1 METEVVATTYLD
13 PADRLLSQ
21 KEVAERL
28 ESDRAFVKDM
38 LDLGIL
44 QCIYFGN
51 RRRVSAFDLNDLIVR
66 FKGKD
71 LRAYTLGLKKGQG
84 MREAEGNEGSKEK
97 KAAMEENPG
106 HYCCRGCGGYPG
118 GMLHRQPKN
127 GGGSVHR
134 AGR

>member
-71 LRAYTLGLKKGQG
+71 LRAYTLELKKAKG
-84 MREAEGNEGSKEK
+84 
-97 KAAMEENPG
+97 
-106 HYCCRGCGGYPG
+106 
-118 GMLHRQPKN
+118 
-127 GGGSVHR
+127 
-134 AGR
+134 

>member
-1 METEVVATTYLD
+1 
-13 PADRLLSQ
+13 
-21 KEVAERL
+21 
-28 ESDRAFVKDM
+28 
-38 LDLGIL
+38 
-44 QCIYFGN
+44 
-51 RRRVSAFDLNDLIVR
+51 
-66 FKGKD
+66 
-71 LRAYTLGLKKGQG
+71 

-97 KAAMEENPG
+97 KATMEENPG

>member
-71 LRAYTLGLKKGQG
+71 LRAYTLGLKKA
-84 MREAEGNEGSKEK
+84 R
-97 KAAMEENPG
+97 
-106 HYCCRGCGGYPG
+106 
-118 GMLHRQPKN
+118 
-127 GGGSVHR
+127 V
-134 AGR
+134 

>member
-71 LRAYTLGLKKGQG
+71 LRAYTLELKK
-84 MREAEGNEGSKEK
+84 A
-97 KAAMEENPG
+97 
-106 HYCCRGCGGYPG
+106 RG
-118 GMLHRQPKN
+118 
-127 GGGSVHR
+127 
-134 AGR
+134 

>member
-71 LRAYTLGLKKGQG
+71 LRAYTLGLKKAKG
-84 MREAEGNEGSKEK
+84 
-97 KAAMEENPG
+97 
-106 HYCCRGCGGYPG
+106 
-118 GMLHRQPKN
+118 
-127 GGGSVHR
+127 
-134 AGR
+134 

>member
-28 ESDRAFVKDM
+28 ESDRALVKDM

-71 LRAYTLGLKKGQG
+71 LRAYTLELKK
-84 MREAEGNEGSKEK
+84 A
-97 KAAMEENPG
+97 
-106 HYCCRGCGGYPG
+106 RG
-118 GMLHRQPKN
+118 
-127 GGGSVHR
+127 
-134 AGR
+134 

>member
-71 LRAYTLGLKKGQG
+71 LRAYTLGLKK
-84 MREAEGNEGSKEK
+84 A
-97 KAAMEENPG
+97 
-106 HYCCRGCGGYPG
+106 RG
-118 GMLHRQPKN
+118 
-127 GGGSVHR
+127 
-134 AGR
+134 

>member
-66 FKGKD
+66 FKGRD
-71 LRAYTLGLKKGQG
+71 LRAYTLELKRLRVEGGRGQ
-84 MREAEGNEGSKEK
+84 
-97 KAAMEENPG
+97 
-106 HYCCRGCGGYPG
+106 
-118 GMLHRQPKN
+118 
-127 GGGSVHR
+127 
-134 AGR
+134 

>member
-1 METEVVATTYLD
+1 METAVVTTTYLD

-71 LRAYTLGLKKGQG
+71 LRAYTLELKKAKG
-84 MREAEGNEGSKEK
+84 
-97 KAAMEENPG
+97 
-106 HYCCRGCGGYPG
+106 
-118 GMLHRQPKN
+118 
-127 GGGSVHR
+127 
-134 AGR
+134 

>member
-71 LRAYTLGLKKGQG
+71 LRAYILGLKKAKG
-84 MREAEGNEGSKEK
+84 
-97 KAAMEENPG
+97 
-106 HYCCRGCGGYPG
+106 
-118 GMLHRQPKN
+118 
-127 GGGSVHR
+127 
-134 AGR
+134 

>member
-44 QCIYFGN
+44 ECIYFGN

-71 LRAYTLGLKKGQG
+71 LRAYTLGLKK
-84 MREAEGNEGSKEK
+84 A
-97 KAAMEENPG
+97 
-106 HYCCRGCGGYPG
+106 RG
-118 GMLHRQPKN
+118 
-127 GGGSVHR
+127 
-134 AGR
+134 

>member
-71 LRAYTLGLKKGQG
+71 LRAYTLGLKKTKG
-84 MREAEGNEGSKEK
+84 
-97 KAAMEENPG
+97 
-106 HYCCRGCGGYPG
+106 
-118 GMLHRQPKN
+118 
-127 GGGSVHR
+127 
-134 AGR
+134 